1 MVCYV
6 IFVKS
11 PRYELQLFMSRIILS
26 AGNDF
31 DADPSQFI
39 GHYSKARQL
48 KFGFCCLRIRV
59 TVIAI

>member
-1 MVCYV
+1 MVCLD
-6 IFVKS
+6 IFVQN

-39 GHYSKARQL
+39 GHHSKARQ
-48 KFGFCCLRIRV
+48 
-59 TVIAI
+59 